1 MMRALYSAALGM
13 KAQQTNVDIISNNL
27 ANVNTTAFKK
37 DKAEFKDLLYETLS
51 RADVVAGDGKPVSL
65 QIGHGVTISAITK
78 SFAEGNLERTENPL
92 DLAIQGEGFF
102 VVSTPNGPRYTR
114 DGSFKV
120 SNVEGQI
127 KLVTSDGY
135 PVLAE
140 GDTEIV
146 LPETAISS
154 ITIDETGRI
163 TYKDQDG
170 QIQDSGFKIKIVR
183 FINPQGLLAEG
194 KNLYNVSATSGD
206 PVSEEEMEGQKSRI
220 LQGFLEMSNVQVVD
234 EMVKLII
241 AQRAY
246 EINSKAIQTAD
257 DMLSMANNLKR

>member
-1 MMRALYSAALGM
+1 M
-13 KAQQTNVDIISNNL
+13 
-27 ANVNTTAFKK
+27 
-37 DKAEFKDLLYETLS
+37 
-51 RADVVAGDGKPVSL
+51 
-65 QIGHGVTISAITK
+65 
-78 SFAEGNLERTENPL
+78 
-92 DLAIQGEGFF
+92 
-102 VVSTPNGPRYTR
+102 
-114 DGSFKV
+114 
-120 SNVEGQI
+120 
-127 KLVTSDGY
+127 TSDGY

-194 KNLYNVSATSGD
+194 KNLYNVSAASGD
-206 PVSEEEMEGQKSRI
+206 PMSEEEMEGQKSRI

>member
-13 KAQQTNVDIISNNL
+13 KAQQTNVDVISNNL
-27 ANVNTTAFKK
+27 ANVNTVSFKK
-37 DKAEFKDLLYETLS
+37 DKAEFKDLLYVTLS
-51 RADVVAGDGKPVSL
+51 RADVVAGDGKPVNL
-65 QIGHGVTISAITK
+65 QIGHGTTISAITK
-78 SFAEGNLERTENPL
+78 NFSTGNLERTENPL
-92 DLAIQGEGFF
+92 DLAVQGEGFF

-114 DGSFKV
+114 DGAFKV
-120 SNVEGQI
+120 SNADGQI

-135 PVLAE
+135 AVLAE

-146 LPETAISS
+146 LPETAISN
-154 ITIDETGRI
+154 ITIDDSGRI
-163 TYKDQDG
+163 TYKDAEG
-170 QIQDSGFKIKIVR
+170 QIQDSGFKIKIVK

-194 KNLYNVSATSGD
+194 SNLYSPSVASGE
-206 PVSEEEMEGQKSRI
+206 PVSEEESEGTKSRI
-220 LQGFLEMSNVQVVD
+220 LQGFLEMSNVQVVE
-234 EMVKLII
+234 EMVKLIV